1 MKSKINPAV
10 SVLNAVECFSSGFTQ
25 MQDAM
30 AQPAM
35 RAVLN
40 GAADL
45 IYNMNFTKR
54 TS

>member
-10 SVLNAVECFSSGFTQ
+10 SVLNTVECFSSGFTQ

-35 RAVLN
+35 RAVL
-40 GAADL
+40 
-45 IYNMNFTKR
+45 
-54 TS
+54 